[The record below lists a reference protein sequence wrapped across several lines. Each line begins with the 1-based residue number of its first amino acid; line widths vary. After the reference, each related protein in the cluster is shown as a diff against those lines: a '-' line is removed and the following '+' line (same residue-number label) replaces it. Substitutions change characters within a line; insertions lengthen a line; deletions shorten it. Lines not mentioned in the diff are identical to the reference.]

1 MGALRAQDGAVQSLL
16 HGQSEL
22 GELTGVAEG
31 FLPGRHEG
39 DFGRGEQD
47 PGAGEED
54 HRSYVPDGDDV
65 QE

>member
-1 MGALRAQDGAVQSLL
+1 M
-16 HGQSEL
+16 
-22 GELTGVAEG
+22 AEG